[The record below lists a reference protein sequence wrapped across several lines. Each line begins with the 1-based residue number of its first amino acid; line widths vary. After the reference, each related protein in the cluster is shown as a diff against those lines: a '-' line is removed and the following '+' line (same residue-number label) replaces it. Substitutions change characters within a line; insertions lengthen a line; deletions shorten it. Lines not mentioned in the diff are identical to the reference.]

1 MSGSSSFARAS
12 HGTPPEPLTLTV
24 HGLPGTAPAE
34 GRSSSRWSGRFTLL
48 LVLLA
53 CAAPVVAS
61 YFTYYVLRP
70 QGRSNYAELIQPS
83 RGLPADLPLQTLDGR
98 TVTPAALKRQWLLT
112 VVAPGACDA
121 ACERMLF
128 EQRQLREML
137 GRERDRVDN
146 LWLVS
151 DDTPVRSEV
160 LQALTPGTWVL
171 RVPPQALA
179 HWLQP
184 APGHA
189 LSEHM
194 YVVDPMGEWMMR
206 TPPQPEPKR
215 FHKDLERLLRASA
228 FWDRPGREVGP

>member
-12 HGTPPEPLTLTV
+12 HGPSPEPLTLTV
-24 HGLPGTAPAE
+24 HGLPGNAPG
-34 GRSSSRWSGRFTLL
+34 GRSRWSGRFTLL
-48 LVLLA
+48 LVVLA

-61 YFTYYVLRP
+61 YLTYYVLRP

-98 TVTPAALKRQWLLT
+98 SVAPAALKRQWLLT
-112 VVAPGACDA
+112 VVAGGACDA
-121 ACERMLF
+121 PCERMLF

-137 GRERDRVDN
+137 GRGRDRVDN
-146 LWLVS
+146 LWLVP
-151 DDTPVRSEV
+151 DDAPVRPEV

-179 HWLQP
+179 QWLQP
-184 APGHA
+184 TPGHA
-189 LSEHM
+189 LNEHL

-206 TPPQPEPKR
+206 TPSQPEPKR